1 MTKITERMIRAMPY
15 EVRIQHYNREKDE
28 MFRKNQGVPARELQ
42 RLHEE
47 LVKKWKVEHAEA
59 KLGRNHI

>member
-28 MFRKNQGVPARELQ
+28 MFRENQGVPARELQ

-47 LVKKWKVEHAEA
+47 LVKKWKV
-59 KLGRNHI
+59 